1 MVRPPRG
8 LSDPIAWQFGEN
20 LILLRRRAGMS
31 QEDLGFAANLHRTEI
46 GMLER
51 GVRIARIDTVIKLA
65 GALKVQ
71 PADLLKG
78 MYWTPAP
85 VPQGEFGVRDF
96 EEGADRPKADRG

>member
-1 MVRPPRG
+1 M
-8 LSDPIAWQFGEN
+8 SDPIAWQFGEN

-31 QEDLGFAANLHRTEI
+31 QEDLGFASNLHRTEI

-51 GVRIARIDTVIKLA
+51 GVRLARIDTVIKLA
-65 GALKVQ
+65 GALNVQ

-85 VPQGEFGVRDF
+85 VPQGEFGVRDS
-96 EEGADRPKADRG
+96 EGDADPSEVDRG